1 MNAPAER
8 LLSIEVGKRFPLD
21 GIDVRAIA
29 AANGPEGLVA
39 LSGRQGLWLASPED
53 SSGERCLTRAITK
66 DSAGKW
72 LDLGSVSW
80 SVSFLSQALA
90 PALFWALHSALFPLC
105 SLLCCRHRCPD
116 LRKAGWL
123 GAVRQRSVLLWD
135 AGVGRAC
142 GNIELSTSVRAVTD
156 LRWGDHLVT
165 GAMDGS
171 VRLHDHRD
179 LRQVVAVFG
188 SKSNGHTQVR
198 VNSKVPVL
206 VASAHAGYLLI
217 WDLRHPKKP
226 LSSILAHV
234 SNKVGKFDWGH
245 QSTSDQIVTCSPM
258 ESEVKR
264 SVCVCPSA

>member
-1 MNAPAER
+1 MGLMCARLRPQTVPRAWSR
-8 LLSIEVGKRFPLD
+8 SRDGRGCGLPRPRTRRVSVASRGPSPRIPRASGSTSAASAGPCLSCPRRLHLLS
-21 GIDVRAIA
+21 
-29 AANGPEGLVA
+29 
-39 LSGRQGLWLASPED
+39 
-53 SSGERCLTRAITK
+53 
-66 DSAGKW
+66 
-72 LDLGSVSW
+72 
-80 SVSFLSQALA
+80 
-90 PALFWALHSALFPLC
+90 FWALHSALFPLC

-156 LRWGDHLVT
+156 LHWGDHLVT

-226 LSSILAHV
+226 LSSIFAHV
-234 SNKVGKFDWGH
+234 SNKVGKFDWGQ

-264 SVCVCPSA
+264 FVCVCPSA